1 MPRGRRQGVYIDGT
15 EELIN
20 LGQNFRSINVNEQ
33 VDESMQEVFED
44 EFIPLLVERI
54 KQKGLTSDPYN
65 ESDGPPLASEEAWSV
80 TRIGN
85 AHYRVEAIDPVEER
99 AFYLEYGTV
108 QYADA
113 TKDGE
118 PAITAD
124 GDRMVFQNQEG
135 ETIYPMKVKAVYPYS
150 FFRET
155 VQSFNATGRLAQKV
169 EDDLAD
175 HIRENVFI

>member
-1 MPRGRRQGVYIDGT
+1 MARGRRQGVYIDGT
-15 EELIN
+15 EEMVN
-20 LGQNFRSINVNEQ
+20 VGQNFRSINVNEQ
-33 VDESMQEVFED
+33 VDESMREVFED
-44 EFIPLLVERI
+44 EFVPLLVERI
-54 KQKGLTSDPYN
+54 EQKGLTSDPHN
-65 ESDGPPLASEEAWSV
+65 DSDGPPLASEEAWSV
-80 TRIGN
+80 RRIGN
-85 AHYRVEAIDPVEER
+85 AHYRVTAVSTVEER

-113 TKDGE
+113 TKDGD
-118 PAITAD
+118 PAITPD
-124 GDRMVFQNQEG
+124 GERFKFQDQSG
-135 ETIYPMKVKAVYPYS
+135 ETIYPLKVKAVYPYS